1 MTKARIAKIDFDTL
15 TIIYRELKEG
25 RLFIEDFET
34 KRDMFRKL
42 DEINWLENV
51 PCSLNLQKNR
61 KRLGYEI

>member
-34 KRDMFRKL
+34 KRDMLRKL
-42 DEINWLENV
+42 DEIKWLEKDA
-51 PCSLNLQKNR
+51 LRIEFAEK
-61 KRLGYEI
+61 